1 MPVLCKRAEGEP
13 LLFRFQ
19 DFQKGRG
26 LMRCLVQRVTE
37 ASVRVDAA
45 LIGSI
50 GRGLLILLGV
60 SEEDDEA
67 TAEKMVRKLLS
78 ARIFEDGDGK
88 TNLSLSDISG
98 ELLIISQFTLYADY
112 RKGNRPSFIRAG
124 SPEKA
129 KRLYEYFIEQC
140 RKEVRRVE
148 QGSFGAD
155 MKVSLTNDGPFTILY
170 DSEELSRH

>member
-1 MPVLCKRAEGEP
+1 
-13 LLFRFQ
+13 
-19 DFQKGRG
+19 
-26 LMRCLVQRVTE
+26 MRCLVQRVTE
-37 ASVRVDAA
+37 ASVRVDGAM
-45 LIGSI
+45 IGSI

-124 SPEKA
+124 SPGKA
-129 KRLYEYFIEQC
+129 ERLYEYFIEQC
-140 RKEVRRVE
+140 GKEVRRVE

>member
-1 MPVLCKRAEGEP
+1 
-13 LLFRFQ
+13 
-19 DFQKGRG
+19 
-26 LMRCLVQRVTE
+26 MRCLVQRVTE
-37 ASVRVDAA
+37 ASVRVDAE

-60 SEEDDEA
+60 WEEGDGA

-129 KRLYEYFIEQC
+129 ERLYEYFIEQC

-148 QGSFGAD
+148 QGSFGTD
-155 MKVSLTNDGPFTILY
+155 MKVSLTNDGPFPILY

>member
-1 MPVLCKRAEGEP
+1 MPVLRKRAEGEP

-98 ELLIISQFTLYADY
+98 ELLIISQFTLYAD
-112 RKGNRPSFIRAG
+112 
-124 SPEKA
+124 
-129 KRLYEYFIEQC
+129 
-140 RKEVRRVE
+140 
-148 QGSFGAD
+148 
-155 MKVSLTNDGPFTILY
+155 
-170 DSEELSRH
+170 

>member
-1 MPVLCKRAEGEP
+1 
-13 LLFRFQ
+13 
-19 DFQKGRG
+19 
-26 LMRCLVQRVTE
+26 MRCLVQRVTE

-78 ARIFEDGDGK
+78 ARIFEDGEGK

-98 ELLIISQFTLYADY
+98 ELLQIFVITHGKLELRAVRGLQIEN
-112 RKGNRPSFIRAG
+112 GEIRIALL
-124 SPEKA
+124 E
-129 KRLYEYFIEQC
+129 L
-140 RKEVRRVE
+140 
-148 QGSFGAD
+148 
-155 MKVSLTNDGPFTILY
+155 L
-170 DSEELSRH
+170 ELSLDTDHIRSL